1 MSAGPPIRYI
11 ASEIYRASRYGSK
24 HPLSIPRVST
34 TTDLIRAM
42 GWLDEASYIDG
53 PVAQPEEL
61 IRFHDPAYIAALR
74 AAEREQDLPPEQR
87 VRFGIG
93 RNGNPIY
100 GEVFRRPAT
109 AAGSSM
115 LAAELL
121 SSDRARV
128 IHSPAGGTHHGQ
140 RDRASGFCYL
150 NDPVL
155 GILRLLDRGL
165 ARVAYVDLDAHHG
178 DGVEAAFSDEP
189 RVLTISIHE
198 AGRWPH
204 SGALH
209 DRAGGFARNLPV
221 PPGFHDDELRLLI
234 EGAVLPLLDAFG
246 PDALVIQAGCDGLAD
261 DPLSRLALSNRALWD
276 AVATLR
282 SAAPRLLV
290 LGGGGYNPWAVP
302 RCWGGIW
309 AVLNGFDIPAR
320 LPDAACAVLA
330 DLTWSRSQ
338 GRNPPEHWLTTMADP
353 RAGGPIRPEIR
364 AMIPVVLAG
373 LEELS

>member
-1 MSAGPPIRYI
+1 MSAGKPIRYI

-42 GWLDEASYIDG
+42 GWLDDEVYIDG
-53 PVAQPEEL
+53 PVAAPEDL
-61 IRFHDPAYIAALR
+61 IRFHHPDYVAALR
-74 AAEREQDLPPEQR
+74 AAERDQDLPAEDR
-87 VRFGIG
+87 ARFGIG

-121 SSDRARV
+121 ASGAARI
-128 IHSPAGGTHHGQ
+128 IHSPAGGTHHGR

-155 GILRLLDRGL
+155 GILRLLDRGC

-178 DGVEAAFSDEP
+178 DGVEAAFADEP

-204 SGALH
+204 SGALE

-221 PPGFHDDELRLLI
+221 PPGFHDDELRLLV

-246 PDALVIQAGCDGLAD
+246 PDALVSQAGCDGLAD
-261 DPLSRLALSNRALWD
+261 DPLSRLSLSNRGLWD
-276 AVATLR
+276 AVAALR
-282 SAAPRLLV
+282 PVAPRVLV
-290 LGGGGYNPWAVP
+290 LGGGGDNPWAVP
-302 RCWGGIW
+302 RCW
-309 AVLNGFDIPAR
+309 A
-320 LPDAACAVLA
+320 
-330 DLTWSRSQ
+330 
-338 GRNPPEHWLTTMADP
+338 
-353 RAGGPIRPEIR
+353 
-364 AMIPVVLAG
+364 
-373 LEELS
+373 